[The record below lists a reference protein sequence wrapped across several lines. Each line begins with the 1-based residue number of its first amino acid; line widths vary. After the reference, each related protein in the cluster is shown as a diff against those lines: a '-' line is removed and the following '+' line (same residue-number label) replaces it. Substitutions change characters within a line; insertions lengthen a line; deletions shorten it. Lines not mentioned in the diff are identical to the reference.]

1 MAISALLGLI
11 VPFTILG
18 APPRKRRYSLRG
30 SLDADYVSGNARA
43 LCSAPRAAIGIAT
56 GYIETH

>member
-18 APPRKRRYSLRG
+18 APPRARRQRRCG
-30 SLDADYVSGNARA
+30 SADADYVSLDARA
-43 LCSAPRAAIGIAT
+43 LCLPTRAAIGIAT